1 MHQQKKVKGVK
12 FQFDVLLFCIII
24 FFIKFF
30 RLLVFYISYLYSIC
44 HILQQQKVKSVNLQ
58 WAMQQHKFDVIGNS
72 LSFRQISAA
81 PLPRL
86 ESNKNMREIIQR
98 HLFPNA
104 FNQTMDICLRLLLN
118 FPLGTIWSANLWPN
132 LLKRGQNPFQLSA
145 LLLLIYLLYYLR
157 LYLPPYLPIL
167 ASMLLDFKFER

>member
-1 MHQQKKVKGVK
+1 MTIQTLISLSFVNGEISMYTIRKCIEYLKYNQPV
-12 FQFDVLLFCIII
+12 QFCCKREKWKECEI
-24 FFIKFF
+24 
-30 RLLVFYISYLYSIC
+30 
-44 HILQQQKVKSVNLQ
+44 VKSLQ
-58 WAMQQHKFDVIGNS
+58 AMLCFAMLLHKFDVIGNS

-145 LLLLIYLLYYLR
+145 LLLRIYLLYYLS